1 MSTFAHPEQRVF
13 FWAASLL
20 RVAAPSYRKIRQANV
35 DEPRTNKARNGRAS
49 MQLIT
54 TAHTVRLVILPGI
67 ECDTASAH
75 GFYSRTHGGKRQSCE
90 NARFT

>member
-20 RVAAPSYRKIRQANV
+20 RVAAPSYRKIRQAIA
-35 DEPRTNKARNGRAS
+35 DEPRTNKARNDRAS

-54 TAHTVRLVILPGI
+54 TAHTAVRGPCVLCVCVCVVCVCVVCVL
-67 ECDTASAH
+67 CV
-75 GFYSRTHGGKRQSCE
+75 CE
-90 NARFT
+90 